1 MNIQPDDPK
10 WTAYVLGE
18 LSETERLEVERELES
33 SAEAREVVEEIRMMS
48 FMLKDELAKEAPA
61 TLSSVQRHELMK
73 AAVASQEPV
82 STETRRVR
90 FCRRP
95 AVYATFAAGAAA
107 AVLLFTITVP
117 SMLRSRQGVTTN
129 MTSAPVGGGGGEGQG

>member
-48 FMLKDELAKEAPA
+48 LMLKDELAREVPA

-73 AAVASQEPV
+73 AAAASQEPV
-82 STETRRVR
+82 SIETRRVP
-90 FCRRP
+90 FWKRP
-95 AVYATFAAGAAA
+95 KVYAAVAASAAA
-107 AVLLFTITVP
+107 AMLL
-117 SMLRSRQGVTTN
+117 L
-129 MTSAPVGGGGGEGQG
+129 